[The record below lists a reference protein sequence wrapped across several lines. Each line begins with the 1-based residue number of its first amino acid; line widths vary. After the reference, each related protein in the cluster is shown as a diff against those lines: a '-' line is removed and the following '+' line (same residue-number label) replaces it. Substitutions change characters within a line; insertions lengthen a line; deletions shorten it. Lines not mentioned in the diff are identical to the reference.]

1 MEKKFDSA
9 EEIVKYCEKNKLP
22 IEDIYRGYIHTMVT
36 YLTENPGVCMFG
48 ASSDD
53 FFIQGLISITANP
66 EAFKSVLNEYLK
78 NNDYVV

>member
-1 MEKKFDSA
+1 MDKKFDSA
-9 EEIVKYCEKNKLP
+9 EEIAKYCEKEKLP

-66 EAFKSVLNEYLK
+66 DAFKFVLNEYLK
-78 NNDYVV
+78 KHGYSV